1 MTLTFHRQD
10 AGAPQKAAQ
19 EAAEAVKA
27 AMKSKVSTAFRK
39 RRERRKRRCFSEKWW
54 NIEIS
59 L

>member
-27 AMKSKVSTAFRK
+27 AMKSKVSAAFRK
-39 RRERRKRRCFSEKWW
+39 RRRKAKTALF
-54 NIEIS
+54 
-59 L
+59 